1 MAQYKVKRKYVKKPV
16 IHINKTFEYK
26 VLDNK
31 NEELCFGSLVFKIF
45 SDLEKFAKF
54 IYKMYNGENI
64 KVNIIN
70 NNVAD
75 IRKSL

>member
-1 MAQYKVKRKYVKKPV
+1 MKRKYVKKPI
-16 IHINKTFEYK
+16 IHINKTFEYR
-26 VLDNK
+26 VLDNRD
-31 NEELCFGSLVFKIF
+31 EELCSGSLVFKIF

-70 NNVAD
+70 N
-75 IRKSL
+75 K